1 MASKGKKREPE
12 PRQAEAP
19 GVDWLVVG
27 LSAAGFLVAGYL
39 TWLKWAAHG
48 AFLCAAGGGC
58 DLVQASRYSIFLGV
72 PTALWGVLL
81 YVAIGILGGMGLTTG
96 RWVAAFLLAAAGV
109 GFSVYITALSLFVV
123 GGACMYC
130 LTSGA
135 IEVALLV
142 VLLWHRPPAAV
153 NRPCARSRWQA
164 TERWRLSRP
173 SSSAPSCSR
182 HLHPRLRATNPRSPG
197 TSSRRGRSCT
207 VPTGDPR
214 AKSKKPGSGLPRKSC
229 RTLSVTRRASIPVPT
244 SASKSAC
251 RNIPPGSLATSAMR
265 AFCRSID

>member
-142 VLLWHRPPAAV
+142 VLLWHRPPARGRKSPLRPIPLASYGTLAAV
-153 NRPCARSRWQA
+153 A
-164 TERWRLSRP
+164 TVVFGAFVFAAP
-173 SSSAPSCSR
+173 SSAPAGYQSALAR
-182 HLHPRLRATNPRSPG
+182 HLKQ
-197 TSSRRGRSCT
+197 
-207 VPTGDPR
+207 TG
-214 AKSKKPGSGLPRKSC
+214 AIMYG
-229 RTLSVTRRASIPVPT
+229 AYW
-244 SASKSAC
+244 
-251 RNIPPGSLATSAMR
+251 
-265 AFCRSID
+265 